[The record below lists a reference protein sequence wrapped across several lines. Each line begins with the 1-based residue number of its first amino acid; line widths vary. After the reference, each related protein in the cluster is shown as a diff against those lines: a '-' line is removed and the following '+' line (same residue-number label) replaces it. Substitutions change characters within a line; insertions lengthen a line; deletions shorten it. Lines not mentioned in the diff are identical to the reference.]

1 MGKKKLV
8 LVIDD
13 DPEILQSSKLAL
25 EAHGHEVTT
34 ALSGAEGIEAF
45 ERRKPDLVLC
55 DMMMERIDTGIGVA
69 SAIRSRDGNVPIYLM
84 SSVGESMG
92 RNVDIHELGFN
103 GLLQK
108 PVGVDDLIM
117 HVNRALR
124 IE

>member
-1 MGKKKLV
+1 MKQKKLV

-25 EAHGHEVTT
+25 EAHGLDVAT
-34 ALSGAEGIEAF
+34 ALNGAEGLEAF
-45 ERRKPDLVLC
+45 EGRRPDLVLC

-69 SAIRSRDGNVPIYLM
+69 SSIRSKDPGVPIYLM

-108 PVGVDDLIM
+108 PVGIDDLIT

-124 IE
+124 LG